1 MTFLEH
7 TICENFDLIEG
18 KGTLNFSLKPFYND
32 HFCTNWTIFEHTEL
46 AKNFQNWAP
55 MISCTKVIKT
65 SNWWRSFIFVSQ
77 LYRRRHY
84 FINLVRKINFFKS
97 RQIWRWATYHIFLI
111 FAEIDIDE
119 HSQTT
124 SVDVIFEFFLR
135 LYF

>member
-1 MTFLEH
+1 
-7 TICENFDLIEG
+7 
-18 KGTLNFSLKPFYND
+18 
-32 HFCTNWTIFEHTEL
+32 
-46 AKNFQNWAP
+46 
-55 MISCTKVIKT
+55 MISCTSVIKT

-84 FINLVRKINFFKS
+84 FINLVRKIKFFKS

-135 LYF
+135 LYFFIDEKYDNSSKNPSNLTPKLQTKSTRVGINLIEFVSEITSAFLLISYLLKK